1 MEKKETYRE
10 QKQGWVPWEE
20 YGYAIQMCG
29 DGMRKTKVQMV
40 PNLLRDL
47 KNSKKRFYKYP
58 GQKREAKESVAADT
72 IAGKDAI
79 QGDLK
84 SLEKWVH
91 MNLMKFNKA
100 KHKVLQLVQYYI
112 LPDNFCHSTVFLLP
126 WSLQYKHTEP
136 LLPMCRCPS
145 TTRDTISIS
154 IISSPSPSIVNLDL
168 LPLNSFI
175 HRGSYPLLWMPY
187 LSITPCFTW
196 HEQYTL
202 RGMSNWNW
210 SASCWLLNHS
220 FRPIIY
226 ETNRLSNGGSSI
238 NSNWDS

>member
-1 MEKKETYRE
+1 
-10 QKQGWVPWEE
+10 
-20 YGYAIQMCG
+20 
-29 DGMRKTKVQMV
+29 MRKTKVQMV

-47 KNSKKRFYKYP
+47 KNNKRFYKYP

-126 WSLQYKHTEP
+126 
-136 LLPMCRCPS
+136 
-145 TTRDTISIS
+145 
-154 IISSPSPSIVNLDL
+154 
-168 LPLNSFI
+168 
-175 HRGSYPLLWMPY
+175 
-187 LSITPCFTW
+187 
-196 HEQYTL
+196 
-202 RGMSNWNW
+202 
-210 SASCWLLNHS
+210 
-220 FRPIIY
+220 
-226 ETNRLSNGGSSI
+226 
-238 NSNWDS
+238 